1 MTVGLTLKPL
11 IFFVKSGI
19 ESNMIHPQS
28 NYNFFKFKLIE
39 EKNVFFDSKT
49 QLKRKIIFHRWT
61 FHHYLWYNFC
71 LAVIPHWRQTLM
83 QYHLAAKKGI
93 DVCFVSRN
101 FHQKGVKGCFH
112 ETRSLQHNRLR
123 TSTQLVGTYIIYYTK
138 RWKIIINCIQILLAI
153 TYQKM
158 CKIILKFKIPWWNN
172 CCSCA

>member
-1 MTVGLTLKPL
+1 MTYNTKIITFELLGRCDLKES
-11 IFFVKSGI
+11 KSWLVNSKKKGGYDCKA
-19 ESNMIHPQS
+19 SFRPK
-28 NYNFFKFKLIE
+28 KFKHDGTI
-39 EKNVFFDSKT
+39 SP
-49 QLKRKIIFHRWT
+49 
-61 FHHYLWYNFC
+61 C
-71 LAVIPHWRQTLM
+71 C
-83 QYHLAAKKGI
+83 KKGI

-112 ETRSLQHNRLR
+112 KTRSLQHNRLR